1 LAAAAVLDL
10 FSSSSNLV
18 SPSLGDYV
26 EKLQKLLQLK
36 NLDTESAEIMKSFD
50 LAQT

>member
-10 FSSSSNLV
+10 FSSASNLV
-18 SPSLGDYV
+18 CPSLGDV

-36 NLDTESAEIMKSFD
+36 NLDTEAAEIMKSF
-50 LAQT
+50 